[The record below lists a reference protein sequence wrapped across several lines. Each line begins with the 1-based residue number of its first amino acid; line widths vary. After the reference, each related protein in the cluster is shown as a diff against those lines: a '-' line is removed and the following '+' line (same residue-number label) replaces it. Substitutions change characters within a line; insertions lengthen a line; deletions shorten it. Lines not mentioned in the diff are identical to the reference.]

1 MHDMTRRLVEAGY
14 LCEDWFGA
22 AVAASLATKPVAGA
36 LLFGPIGTGKSYL
49 PEVLAGILGADY
61 YFYQCFPGTREED
74 LLVKMLPSETTV
86 SGIALHDGV
95 MIQAVRATR
104 ADDSSRPVILVLDE
118 WDKTRPSADSFLLD
132 FLQTGRVNFSG
143 RVQTAN
149 LERLLVFLTFNVE
162 RELSEPLLRRL
173 PKIDFTHLPP
183 SLVYRALLLTHR
195 DHPLLYSAV
204 VLYER
209 CLMAELSKPATI
221 QELRQLLDAV
231 TMLGREADWDLLV
244 YQFVTKSEEN
254 HERLRRTEKD
264 KSRWIQRYRG
274 RLDVAAYEA
283 GAKPLSDAGG
293 AGEVG
298 GKLPRLAEARFFDEF
313 IEGPEE
319 DIDLAQA
326 GGLLELT
333 KSAYNE
339 LVRLV
344 DQPESSPHRL
354 GDLAE
359 VRGRYIT
366 LTKTWPLSR
375 VGELDGLWGENG
387 EILLTEP
394 LAEWEDVK
402 ALAGWAPIQVIK
414 FARQEILAK
423 TDGVDLRWT
432 PERGAEIIVDLAKR
446 HVFQHV
452 FGQSWGQPGE
462 AKWIG
467 RKGSI
472 YVRYHEHLLEEARAG
487 RTTLYALTEQHLP
500 GAENPEQAHLLYEF
514 FREKYEFGRGDG
526 WRHFHFPGLTVSF
539 RDVGAKVNSQVR
551 VEVTGKFAEGLL
563 PYLAAWAPQGEL
575 PLFLGI
581 PTSIGES
588 ELIREHGFVLSADNP
603 GVSTREEDGFV
614 LTYRPDQGLVQAAAT
629 LKLKSLT
636 KVELDAALDR
646 LDGYRRELA

>member
-1 MHDMTRRLVEAGY
+1 MNDMTRRLIEAGY

-22 AVAASLATKPVAGA
+22 AVAASLATRPVAGA
-36 LLFGPIGTGKSYL
+36 FLFGPIGTGKSYL

-74 LLVKMLPSETTV
+74 LLVKMLPSEKTV

-104 ADDSSRPVILVLDE
+104 TGDSPRPVILVLDE

-143 RVQTAN
+143 RVYTAD
-149 LERLLVFLTFNVE
+149 LARLMVFLTFNVE

-173 PKIDFTHLPP
+173 PKIDFTNLPP

-231 TMLGREADWDLLV
+231 TVLGEEADWDMLV

-254 HERLRRTEKD
+254 HERLRRAEGE
-264 KSRWIQRYRG
+264 KSRWIQKYRG

-283 GAKPLSDAGG
+283 GARPLSDSGG
-293 AGEVG
+293 VGEVG
-298 GKLPRLAEARFFDEF
+298 RKLPRLAQARSFDEF
-313 IEGPEE
+313 IEAPEE
-319 DIDLAQA
+319 DIDLSQA
-326 GGLLELT
+326 GGILELT

-344 DQPESSPHRL
+344 DEPESSPHRL
-354 GDLAE
+354 GELAE

-366 LTKTWPLSR
+366 LTKTLPLSR
-375 VGELDGLWGENG
+375 VGDLDGLWGENG
-387 EILLTEP
+387 EVLLTEP

-402 ALAGWAPIQVIK
+402 ALADWAPIQVIK

-472 YVRYHEHLLEEARAG
+472 YVRYHEHVLAEARAG
-487 RTTLYALTEQHLP
+487 LVTLYALTEQHLP
-500 GAENPEQAHLLYEF
+500 NAGRPEQASLLDEF
-514 FREKYEFGRGDG
+514 FRENYEFARGDG
-526 WRHFHFPGLTVSF
+526 WRHFSFPGLRISF
-539 RDVGAKVNSQVR
+539 RDSGAVVNSLVR
-551 VEVTGKFAEGLL
+551 VEVFGKFDEGLL
-563 PYLAAWAPQGEL
+563 RYLEAWLPGGEL
-575 PLFLGI
+575 PLSLDI
-581 PTSIGES
+581 PTSIPES
-588 ELIREHGFVLSADNP
+588 MLIHDHGFALSADNP
-603 GVSTREEDGFV
+603 GGAARPEDGFI
-614 LTYRPDQGLVQAAAT
+614 LTYRPDGGVVRAAGSVT
-629 LKLKSLT
+629 LAGLT
-636 KVELDAALDR
+636 KVVLDAALDR
-646 LDGYRRELA
+646 LDEFRREFS